1 MAASAGGGLAG
12 SSSARSIAR
21 WLKYRAASI
30 DFFRA
35 AAAVSSKLPTL
46 GAAGI
51 KKRWQS
57 RGHSDRHSRAVPRSF
72 LHACLVARG
81 LPLCC
86 AGSLLQTPPR
96 NALQRITDPIV
107 IVLGSRS
114 DQLRPSRSICS
125 KKALALNAQSTFRQ
139 RRPEGPAR
147 GYWQRFANPTC
158 RSTLRRSSAPA
169 SRPGTNWT
177 GRR

>member
-46 GAAGI
+46 GAAGL
-51 KKRWQS
+51 KKDGRVGATAIAIPEQCLALFCMHALWQV
-57 RGHSDRHSRAVPRSF
+57 GCQCVALGPR
-72 LHACLVARG
+72 CK
-81 LPLCC
+81 
-86 AGSLLQTPPR
+86 R

-125 KKALALNAQSTFRQ
+125 KKALALNTVDV
-139 RRPEGPAR
+139 PPA
-147 GYWQRFANPTC
+147 
-158 RSTLRRSSAPA
+158 AP
-169 SRPGTNWT
+169 
-177 GRR
+177 